1 MFPRCTVTEEQPQ
14 KGGSLHFLYSFECGM
29 KTFDPLHPLYSK
41 LEVRVV
47 FLITVLIKSYC
58 TGCEISSHQL
68 IVSIFDVA
76 SLPFI
81 IRPPASCSM
90 VILSLWVMTPLEV
103 R

>member
-47 FLITVLIKSYC
+47 FLITVLIMGSAA
-58 TGCEISSHQL
+58 SSTT
-68 IVSIFDVA
+68 SGA
-76 SLPFI
+76 G
-81 IRPPASCSM
+81 PA
-90 VILSLWVMTPLEV
+90 
-103 R
+103 